1 MKKVYAVFGHW
12 AFEGLALVAVFSSR
26 KKAVEAMLKEEQK
39 NVFHDV
45 SVKEIVIDE
54 YKEL

>member
-12 AFEGLALVAVFSSR
+12 DLEGLSLVAVFSSR

-45 SVKEIVIDE
+45 SVKEIVVDE
-54 YKEL
+54 YKEY

>member
-1 MKKVYAVFGHW
+1 
-12 AFEGLALVAVFSSR
+12 
-26 KKAVEAMLKEEQK
+26 MLKEEQK

-54 YKEL
+54 YKELW